1 MFVIHPSE
9 GSYIFSKFQKLF
21 LVFQH
26 FETQDVFKSEHQQIA
41 FSIFVQ
47 RTSDLS
53 NDRLI

>member
-9 GSYIFSKFQKLF
+9 GSYPFSKLF

-26 FETQDVFKSEHQQIA
+26 FEAQGVFKSEHQQIA
-41 FSIFVQ
+41 FSKISQ

-53 NDRLI
+53 SDRLI